1 MALDAPSQ
9 FAAGQPGERDAL
21 RGERRDT
28 LEHATVSASDQVVA
42 VIDEAALTRV
52 TSLLRRLCAE
62 LDREAEELIDR
73 ESALL
78 GIAYPGH
85 FQAISRAIRN
95 FDFDGAMAQLNA
107 AIAARRT

>member
-21 RGERRDT
+21 RGERRYT

-52 TSLLRRLCAE
+52 TSLL
-62 LDREAEELIDR
+62 
-73 ESALL
+73 
-78 GIAYPGH
+78 
-85 FQAISRAIRN
+85 
-95 FDFDGAMAQLNA
+95 
-107 AIAARRT
+107 